1 MNSSSP
7 AWRVDLGTT
16 PSRFFLRLSLALH
29 GAALFALFQ
38 TGAGWALRLA
48 LGVVIIA
55 AAALAWRA
63 ERRRTVIL
71 REAGEEWWL
80 DNGRRRGMVRLRRSS
95 VWRYLVVM
103 EFAGDPEGRRWRERV
118 VVWPDAV
125 APDDFR
131 RLRVRLRCG
140 PRPRPPVA
148 APSAHRLGKRAQKA
162 A

>member
-29 GAALFALFQ
+29 GAALLALCQ
-38 TGAGWALRLA
+38 ADTGGVLRLA
-48 LGVVIIA
+48 LGLGIVA
-55 AAALAWRA
+55 AAVLAWRA
-63 ERRRTVIL
+63 ERQRTVIL

-80 DNGRRRGMVRLRRSS
+80 DNGCRHGMVQLRRSS

-103 EFAGDPEGRRWRERV
+103 EFAGEPEGRRWRERV
-118 VVWPDAV
+118 VVWPDSV

-140 PRPRPPVA
+140 KRPRPTA
-148 APSAHRLGKRAQKA
+148 AKPSAHRLGKRAQKA

>member
-1 MNSSSP
+1 MDSFSP
-7 AWRVDLGTT
+7 AWRVDLGTS
-16 PSRFFLRLSLALH
+16 PSRFFIRLSLVLH
-29 GAALFALFQ
+29 GAALLALGQ
-38 TGAGWALRLA
+38 TGLDWSLRLA
-48 LGVVIIA
+48 LGLGIGVA
-55 AAALAWRA
+55 ATLAWRA
-63 ERRRTVIL
+63 ERQRSVIL

-80 DNGRRRGMVRLRRSS
+80 DNGCRRGMVRLRRSS

-118 VVWPDAV
+118 VVWPDSV

-140 PRPRPPVA
+140 TRPSLA
-148 APSAHRLGKRAQKA
+148 AAKSSAHRLGKRAQEA

>member
-1 MNSSSP
+1 MDSSSP
-7 AWRVDLGTT
+7 AWRVDLGTL
-16 PSRFFLRLSLALH
+16 PSRFFIRLSLALH
-29 GAALFALFQ
+29 GAALLALGQ
-38 TGAGWALRLA
+38 AGTGGVLRLA
-48 LGVVIIA
+48 LGLGIVA

-71 REAGEEWWL
+71 REVGEEWWL
-80 DNGRRRGMVRLRRSS
+80 DNGRRRGMVKLRKSS

-103 EFAGDPEGRRWRERV
+103 DFAGDPDGRRWRERV

-140 PRPRPPVA
+140 KRPHPTA
-148 APSAHRLGKRAQKA
+148 AKPSAHRLGKRAQKA